1 LNKTKGCLIAN
12 FATVPAV
19 DVLDMLILDITRAA
33 KKTGQ
38 KKRLRTLKDLDRA
51 ALLLARACS
60 LLLDEQADDA
70 ELRETIFNSIPKS
83 RLAESVSKV
92 NELARPQ
99 NNNFHDEM
107 VEQYGRVKRFL
118 PAVLR
123 DLHFQAASQRTYAV
137 RYSLSHRTERLETAH
152 PGRCA

>member
-1 LNKTKGCLIAN
+1 
-12 FATVPAV
+12 
-19 DVLDMLILDITRAA
+19 DMLILDITRAA

-107 VEQYGRVKRFL
+107 V
-118 PAVLR
+118 
-123 DLHFQAASQRTYAV
+123 
-137 RYSLSHRTERLETAH
+137 
-152 PGRCA
+152 